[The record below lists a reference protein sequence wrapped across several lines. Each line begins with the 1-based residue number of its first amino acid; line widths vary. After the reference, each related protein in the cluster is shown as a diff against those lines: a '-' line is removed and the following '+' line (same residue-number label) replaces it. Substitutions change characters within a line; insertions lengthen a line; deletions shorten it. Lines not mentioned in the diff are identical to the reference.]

1 MRVLAIDFGSKRIG
15 TAVCD
20 ELGLTV
26 RPVETIKRSAAS
38 RDIERL
44 QSLVRELGVEA
55 VVVGLPL
62 RLDGTAGDAARAVT
76 QFSELL
82 KRYLTVPVYMQD
94 ERLSSYEAEQI
105 MAEQRL
111 SRDERRRRS
120 DQLAAMI
127 ILRDFLSTSL
137 TQN

>member
-26 RPVETIKRSAAS
+26 RPVETIKRSGAS
-38 RDIERL
+38 RDVERIK
-44 QSLVRELGVEA
+44 SLVRELEVEA
-55 VVVGLPL
+55 VVIGLPL
-62 RLDGTAGDAARAVT
+62 RLDGTSGDAAIAATR
-76 QFSELL
+76 FSELL
-82 KRYLTVPVYMQD
+82 KRDLTVPVYMQD

-111 SRDERRRRS
+111 DRAQRRRRS
-120 DQLAAMI
+120 DELAAMI

-137 TQN
+137 SQN